1 MNFLLLLSVFP
12 IVLTMNTL
20 VRMVIMFLFLIL
32 VTHVSEAYNTCPK
45 CGSIDVPY
53 PLSTDDNCGD
63 PRYKVYCNNGIL
75 EFLSARGFYY
85 KILSIN
91 PSAYKFIISPPPIQK
106 DTCYSSDLS
115 SGGLKL
121 DENLP
126 FNISTHNTVM
136 LFNCSEHI
144 IRSPLNCSSIS
155 FCRQFENNVEEGLGC
170 KNTLCCH
177 YLKDSAMTSHMIRL
191 RVGGCTAYT
200 SMVDMKLGSSFDSWT
215 YGIELQWVPPN

>member
-1 MNFLLLLSVFP
+1 M
-12 IVLTMNTL
+12 
-20 VRMVIMFLFLIL
+20 MFLFLIL

-91 PSAYKFIISPPPIQK
+91 QSAYKLIISPPPIQK
-106 DTCYSSDLS
+106 GTCYSSDFS
-115 SGGLKL
+115 SEGLKL

-126 FNISTHNTVM
+126 FNTSTHNTVM
-136 LFNCSEHI
+136 LINCTE
-144 IRSPLNCSSIS
+144 PLYYWALNSSSTS
-155 FCRQFENNVEEGLGC
+155 FCRQFENNVEEGIIGC

-177 YLKDSAMTSHMIRL
+177 YLKDSPFTSHMIRI
-191 RVGGCTAYT
+191 RAIGCTAYP
-200 SMVDMKLGSSFDSWT
+200 SMVNMKPGSSFDSWT
-215 YGIELQWVPPN
+215 NGIELQWVPPN

>member
-1 MNFLLLLSVFP
+1 M
-12 IVLTMNTL
+12 
-20 VRMVIMFLFLIL
+20 MFLFLFL
-32 VTHVSEAYNTCPK
+32 VTYVSEAYNCCPK

-63 PRYKVYCNNGIL
+63 PRYKVYCNHGIL
-75 EFLSARGFYY
+75 EFLSPRGFYY

-91 PSAYKFIISPPPIQK
+91 PRAYKLIISPPPIQK
-106 DTCYSSDLS
+106 GTCYSSDFS
-115 SGGLKL
+115 SEGLKL

-136 LFNCSEHI
+136 LFNCSDHMLF
-144 IRSPLNCSSIS
+144 SPLNCSSTS
-155 FCRQFENNVEEGLGC
+155 FCRQFEDNVEEGIGC

-177 YLKDSAMTSHMIRL
+177 YLKDSAMTSHMIRI
-191 RVGGCTAYT
+191 RAVGCTAYT
-200 SMVDMKLGSSFDSWT
+200 SMVNMKPGSSFDSWT

>member
-1 MNFLLLLSVFP
+1 MYYLIFLYFNGPPKVYLGLNFVNFYIYTLSSLNFLLLLSVFP
-12 IVLTMNTL
+12 VVLTLNTL

-85 KILSIN
+85 KNLSIN
-91 PSAYKFIISPPPIQK
+91 PSAYELIISPPPIQK

-126 FNISTHNTVM
+126 FNISTHNTVCC
-136 LFNCSEHI
+136 LI
-144 IRSPLNCSSIS
+144 AL
-155 FCRQFENNVEEGLGC
+155 
-170 KNTLCCH
+170 NTLFG
-177 YLKDSAMTSHMIRL
+177 RL
-191 RVGGCTAYT
+191 
-200 SMVDMKLGSSFDSWT
+200 
-215 YGIELQWVPPN
+215 